1 MPTKRDAGIYQKLFS
16 MLSKEALEE
25 FKAIYKK
32 EYNEDISDE
41 NALEMAVNLL
51 NMMNVVYRPIKK
63 KWLDELEE
71 KDKIK

>member
-1 MPTKRDAGIYQKLFS
+1 

-41 NALEMAVNLL
+41 DALEMAVNLL
-51 NMMNVVYRPIKK
+51 NMMNAIYRPIPK
-63 KWLDELEE
+63 KWLDALEE
-71 KDKIK
+71 KDGLVK

>member
-1 MPTKRDAGIYQKLFS
+1 

-41 NALEMAVNLL
+41 DALEMAVNLL
-51 NMMNVVYRPIKK
+51 NMMNAIYRPIPK

-71 KDKIK
+71 KDGLVK